1 MTDAIAKLTEHV
13 VRRAETTLPDDV
25 DQTVRL
31 LMLDAVGCG
40 LAGLGTPEWAAAR
53 EFAVGPAIDGGA
65 IMMGEPRLQSPE
77 AAAFANTM
85 AARAQLYDDT
95 YGPGHL
101 HGGAALTFTALAVAE
116 SEGRPLNEVLRAVAL
131 GAEVAYR
138 VGAAAGEEHY
148 ASGFHNTGTCVV
160 FGTATTAALLLG
172 LSTATIRGAMSLAGE
187 HAAGLRRYQHG
198 GSPANSALHAAN
210 AAEWGLRC
218 ARLAAA
224 GFPAAPGML
233 EGTHGF
239 LRTFGAEPDADEILT
254 RDLDDGWLV
263 LESSVKAYPSC
274 RSTHGSATAIGQ
286 LREDA
291 GLTAQDVAGITVTV
305 SPHAYKCDR
314 PDPASELDAQY
325 SIQYVL
331 AYLLVHGQLRADD
344 FGAEGRRDP
353 RVRELLPLIEVRC
366 GEALRETHT
375 ELEVTTRDGRRL
387 GRTIRI
393 GEVLGDHGNPLSP
406 RQIRH
411 KYTAN
416 ATSALSADGAD
427 KLAGHILA
435 AEGDS
440 AAVDTLA
447 LTRPLPRLTDPQTFG
462 IQRRIAAYYEAFG
475 KDDVASRRSPGVAR
489 TTDSESKSTQPRG
502 LRRPEPPYERLKAA
516 ILSGELQP
524 GQPLVEMALAEWIG
538 VSRTP
543 IREALRRLQQDGLI
557 VRNDRG
563 MTVRERS
570 PEEILDIYDTRLV
583 LEAMAGR
590 VAADRRTAYDLRAMR
605 LWLERGDQVSP
616 DDRAGMVEANLAF
629 HTAIWRASHNES
641 LTDLLDR
648 LNLHLSRYPGTTL
661 AAPGR
666 WSEARGE
673 HQALVNAI
681 EARDAEGAH
690 EIALKHFERARGI
703 RLRLFDEGMT

>member
-1 MTDAIAKLTEHV
+1 MSDAIAELTEHV
-13 VRRAETTLPDDV
+13 VRRAGTALPEHV

-31 LMLDAVGCG
+31 LMLDAAGCA
-40 LAGLGTPEWAAAR
+40 LAGLSTPEWASAR
-53 EFAVGPAIDGGA
+53 DFAVGAGAASGGA
-65 IMMGEPRLQSPE
+65 IMLGEPRLQSPE

-116 SEGRPLNEVLRAVAL
+116 TQGRSLGEVLRAVAL

-138 VGAAAGEEHY
+138 VGAAAGEQHY

-172 LSTATIRGAMSLAGE
+172 LSPATIGDAISLAGE

-210 AAEWGLRC
+210 AAEWGLRS

-233 EGTHGF
+233 EGSHGF
-239 LRTFGAEPDADEILT
+239 LRTFGAEPDADAILT
-254 RDLDDGWLV
+254 RDLDDDGWLV
-263 LESSVKAYPSC
+263 VESSVKAYPSC
-274 RSTHGSATAIGQ
+274 RSTHGSATAIDQ

-291 GLTAQDVAGITVTV
+291 GLTAPDVAGITVTV

-325 SIQYVL
+325 SIQYVV
-331 AYLLVHGQLRADD
+331 AYLLVHGRLRAAD

-416 ATSALSADGAD
+416 AISALSADAAD
-427 KLAGHILA
+427 RLAGHILEA
-435 AEGDS
+435 GGDS

-447 LTRPLPRLTDPQTFG
+447 LTRP
-462 IQRRIAAYYEAFG
+462 
-475 KDDVASRRSPGVAR
+475 
-489 TTDSESKSTQPRG
+489 
-502 LRRPEPPYERLKAA
+502 
-516 ILSGELQP
+516 
-524 GQPLVEMALAEWIG
+524 
-538 VSRTP
+538 
-543 IREALRRLQQDGLI
+543 
-557 VRNDRG
+557 
-563 MTVRERS
+563 
-570 PEEILDIYDTRLV
+570 
-583 LEAMAGR
+583 
-590 VAADRRTAYDLRAMR
+590 
-605 LWLERGDQVSP
+605 
-616 DDRAGMVEANLAF
+616 
-629 HTAIWRASHNES
+629 
-641 LTDLLDR
+641 
-648 LNLHLSRYPGTTL
+648 
-661 AAPGR
+661 
-666 WSEARGE
+666 
-673 HQALVNAI
+673 
-681 EARDAEGAH
+681 
-690 EIALKHFERARGI
+690 
-703 RLRLFDEGMT
+703 